1 MSIVYRREDEKHR
14 QVTRPRILRFLVRLV
29 QGTSFWW
36 NESSESN
43 SYPKV
48 KSFQSKPKEAG
59 QEESLWWQFGDTSRC
74 FNGWHFA
81 SWVRNL
87 RKDSQWGGSLTECLS
102 DIRLST
108 VYNVSPFSFFF
119 FTNAIRGP
127 CTTVTARNCN
137 RFTSKLF
144 GPYMEFTLQDR
155 IARLEILHR
164 ADSTSAYS
172 RPIKT
177 QVRWTKSIDLPI
189 GRFTFLP
196 GLLYRSRVL
205 SIVFYLGLAYR
216 LFLVTRYALLVWFPC
231 LGWNDY
237 FECYMEAS

>member
-119 FTNAIRGP
+119 LPMRYVGLVPQSQREIVIVSHPSSSAHTWNLR
-127 CTTVTARNCN
+127 
-137 RFTSKLF
+137 
-144 GPYMEFTLQDR
+144 YR
-155 IARLEILHR
+155 IASPDLKFCTVQIQP
-164 ADSTSAYS
+164 APIQDPS
-172 RPIKT
+172 RH
-177 QVRWTKSIDLPI
+177 KSD
-189 GRFTFLP
+189 
-196 GLLYRSRVL
+196 GLSR
-205 SIVFYLGLAYR
+205 
-216 LFLVTRYALLVWFPC
+216 
-231 LGWNDY
+231 
-237 FECYMEAS
+237 